1 MPVPSPYA
9 SLLAD
14 VPVREAE
21 ISVLGGTTRYWD
33 YGPED
38 AETVMVVAHGY
49 RGEHHGL
56 EPVIAHLQG
65 IRVIGADMP
74 GFGLSTALTEVAH
87 DIPGYA
93 SWLTAFVDKL
103 GLTGKAVIFGHSFGS
118 IIASHAVA
126 NGLATPRLILL
137 NPIAAPALSGPK
149 AILTWLT
156 VVFYRTGKLLPVRAG
171 NWLLSNR
178 LAVHLMSATMVK
190 TRDKQL
196 RRWIHDQHHTYFSNY
211 SDRDTVVAGFLASIS
226 SDVSVVADRITVP
239 TLLLG
244 SDQDP
249 ITTVDAIRELE
260 HRFADAKLV
269 ILEDVGHLIH
279 YEMPREAATEI
290 VAFLGAG
297 AVAEPGTR

>member
-1 MPVPSPYA
+1 MPVHSPYA
-9 SLLAD
+9 SLLAE

-33 YGPED
+33 YGPAD
-38 AETVMVVAHGY
+38 SETVIVVAHGY

-65 IRVIGADMP
+65 VRVVGADMP
-74 GFGLSTALTEVAH
+74 GFGESTALTEVGH
-87 DIPGYA
+87 DIPGYSA
-93 SWLTAFVDKL
+93 WLTAFVEKL
-103 GLTGKAVIFGHSFGS
+103 GLAGKAVIFGHSFGS
-118 IIASHAVA
+118 IIAAHAVA
-126 NGLATPRLILL
+126 NGLETPRLVLL

-156 VVFYRTGKLLPVRAG
+156 VIFYRTGKLLPVRVG
-171 NWLLSNR
+171 NWLLSNW
-178 LAVHLMSATMVK
+178 LAVHLMSTTMVK
-190 TRDKQL
+190 TTDKQL

-211 SDRDTVVAGFLASIS
+211 VDRDTVVEGFLASIS
-226 SDVSVVADRITVP
+226 SDVSVVAEKITVP

-249 ITTVDAIRELE
+249 ITTVRALRELE

-269 ILEDVGHLIH
+269 ILKDVGHLVH
-279 YEMPREAATEI
+279 YEMPRQAAREI
-290 VAFLGAG
+290 VSFLGAG
-297 AVAEPGTR
+297 AVDESGSQ